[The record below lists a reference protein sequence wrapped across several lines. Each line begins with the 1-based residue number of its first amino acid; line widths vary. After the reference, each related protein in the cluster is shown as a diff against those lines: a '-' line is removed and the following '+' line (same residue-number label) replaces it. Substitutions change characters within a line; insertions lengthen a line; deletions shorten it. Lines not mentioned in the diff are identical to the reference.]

1 MDSIYIEKILNG
13 DPEAFRYFIRQ
24 YKDMAY
30 SLAISIV
37 KDEHK
42 ADEVLQ
48 SAFVNAY
55 SNLASF
61 KGNSK
66 FSSWLYRIVVNES
79 FKSIRKQKYEQ
90 INLDQVSENEIPN
103 LDDFSKKLS
112 IDEQKFY
119 INEALIRLSPNESL
133 ALRLFYLEE
142 NSIEGITEITGWS
155 SSKAKIILHRARK
168 NMKII
173 LSKLFMKPLNLYTND
188 RI

>member
-13 DPEAFRYFIRQ
+13 DTEAFRYFIRQ

-30 SLAISIV
+30 SLAMSIV

-42 ADEVLQ
+42 AEEVLQ

-61 KGNSK
+61 KGKSK

-79 FKSIRKQKYEQ
+79 FKSIRKQNFQ
-90 INLDQVSENEIPN
+90 QVNLDQVSENEIPN
-103 LDDFSKKLS
+103 LDDFSQKLS
-112 IDEQKFY
+112 ADEQKYF
-119 INEALIRLSPNESL
+119 INEALVRLSPNESL

-142 NSIEGITEITGWS
+142 NSIEAITEITGWS
-155 SSKAKIILHRARK
+155 SSKAKVILHRARK
-168 NMKII
+168 NMKLLLNRS
-173 LSKLFMKPLNLYTND
+173 LSNH
-188 RI
+188 